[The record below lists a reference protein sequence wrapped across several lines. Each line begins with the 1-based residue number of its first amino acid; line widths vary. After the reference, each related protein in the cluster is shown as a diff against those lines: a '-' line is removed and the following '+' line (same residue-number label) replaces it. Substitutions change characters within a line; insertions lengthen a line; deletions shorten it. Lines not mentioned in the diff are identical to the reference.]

1 MYKCVAGFIF
11 LDVIYIETCVVMVL
25 TLRSWEIPVVLL
37 RLFKLVMEKI
47 KEVEEK

>member
-1 MYKCVAGFIF
+1 VLLVLFF
-11 LDVIYIETCVVMVL
+11 LDVIYIETCMVMVL
-25 TLRSWEIPVVLL
+25 TLQSWEILVVLL